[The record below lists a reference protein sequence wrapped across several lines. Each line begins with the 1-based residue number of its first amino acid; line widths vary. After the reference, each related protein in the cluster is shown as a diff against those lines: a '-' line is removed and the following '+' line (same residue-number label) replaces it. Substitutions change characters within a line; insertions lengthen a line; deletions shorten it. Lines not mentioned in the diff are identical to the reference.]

1 MATSARVT
9 DALLVLGVTTSG
21 LVAGLFCAFAYAVM
35 PGLHRTDDR
44 TLVTAMQ
51 KINVAIV
58 NPVFLLL
65 FFGGLVV
72 AAAAAWLSRGQ
83 SIGPWAIAAA
93 VLYLA
98 GLIITIAANIPLND
112 RLAAASGI
120 DADSAR
126 AAFETAWVRWNIVRA
141 VLHTAGF
148 VVLATG
154 LVAGRA

>member
-1 MATSARVT
+1 MTTTARVT

-51 KINVAIV
+51 KINLAIV

-93 VLYLA
+93 GLYLL
-98 GLIITIAANIPLND
+98 GMIITIAANIPLND
-112 RLAAASGI
+112 RLASAV
-120 DADSAR
+120 DAESAR
-126 AAFETAWVRWNIVRA
+126 AAFEAAWVRWNIVRA
-141 VLHTAGF
+141 VVHTAGF

>member
-1 MATSARVT
+1 MATTARVT
-9 DALLVLGVTTSG
+9 DAFLVLGVTTSG

-72 AAAAAWLSRGQ
+72 AVAAAWCSRSQ
-83 SIGPWAIAAA
+83 PIGPWAIAAA
-93 VLYLA
+93 VLYLV
-98 GLIITIAANIPLND
+98 GMVVTIAANIPLND
-112 RLAAASGI
+112 RLAASLGL
-120 DADSAR
+120 DADGAR
-126 AAFETAWVRWNIVRA
+126 EVFETAWVRWNSVRA
-141 VLHTAGF
+141 VAHTAGF

-154 LVAGRA
+154 LVIGRA

>member
-1 MATSARVT
+1 MATTARVT

-44 TLVTAMQ
+44 TLVAAMQ

-72 AAAAAWLSRGQ
+72 AAAAAWMSRGQ
-83 SIGPWAIAAA
+83 AIGPWAIAAA

-98 GLIITIAANIPLND
+98 GMIVTIAANIPLND
-112 RLAAASGI
+112 RLAASGV

-126 AAFETAWVRWNIVRA
+126 AAFEAAWVRWNIVRA